1 MNYDHIL
8 KLSDNLKE
16 EHFHLSCGFH
26 DKTYFLFEDANFYVA
41 IHCKGTFEFRNADNK
56 QLIKEIKAKSM
67 DSGRGCY
74 MDVLI
79 SNTNNKVTF
88 QLPDYDWIDH
98 YPNCDGESDRW
109 DAKIVGINDE
119 VVFTLT
125 D

>member
-1 MNYDHIL
+1 
-8 KLSDNLKE
+8 
-16 EHFHLSCGFH
+16 
-26 DKTYFLFEDANFYVA
+26 
-41 IHCKGTFEFRNADNK
+41 
-56 QLIKEIKAKSM
+56 M